1 MVISITPGCL
11 TAPKTVNNNRGGYM
25 HAYLVQHGKAKPAN
39 EDPNR
44 GLSDDG
50 RAEVTRIADFLHD
63 LRITISLIYHSGKLR
78 AEETAHI
85 LATSIRCTGGP
96 CQSDGLDPTDD
107 PASTADFL
115 NVYTDDILIVGH
127 LPHLERLASLLLTG
141 NPDQR
146 PIQFRNAGAVCLEK
160 ERNGRWNV
168 VWAIVPE
175 LLSTP
180 TRLAA

>member
-1 MVISITPGCL
+1 
-11 TAPKTVNNNRGGYM
+11 M
-25 HAYLVQHGKAKPAN
+25 HAYLVQHGKAKPAS

-44 GLSDDG
+44 GLSDEG
-50 RAEVTRIADFLHD
+50 RTEVTRIADFLHD
-63 LRITISLIYHSGKLR
+63 LRVTISLIYHSGKLR

-85 LATSIRCTGGP
+85 LATSVRCTSGP
-96 CQSDGLDPTDD
+96 CHSVGLNPTDD
-107 PASTADFL
+107 PAGTADFL

-127 LPHLERLASLLLTG
+127 LPHLERLASLLLTS

-146 PIQFRNAGAVCLEK
+146 PIQFRNAGVVCLEK
-160 ERNGRWNV
+160 ERSGRWSA

-175 LLSTP
+175 LLKTP

>member
-1 MVISITPGCL
+1 
-11 TAPKTVNNNRGGYM
+11 M
-25 HAYLVQHGKAKPAN
+25 HAYLVQHGKAKPAS

-44 GLSDDG
+44 GLSDEG

-63 LRITISLIYHSGKLR
+63 LRVTISLLYHSGKLR

-85 LATSIRCTGGP
+85 LATSVRCTTGP
-96 CQSDGLDPTDD
+96 CHSVRLHPTHA
-107 PASTADFL
+107 PAGRAAFL
-115 NVYTDDILIVGH
+115 NVHTDGILIVGP
-127 LPHLERLASLLLTG
+127 LPHLERLASLLLTS

-146 PIQFRNAGAVCLEK
+146 LIQFRNGGVVWLEK
-160 ERNGRWNV
+160 ERSGRWSA

-175 LLSTP
+175 LLKSP